1 MKTRKLIAGVT
12 AAVLFTTANA
22 QNPVVQTWFTTD
34 PAPMVHD
41 GTMYIYTGH
50 DEDGADFFWMNE
62 WRTYSSQDMVN
73 WRDHGTQM
81 DFGTFKWSDDRAWA
95 AQTIERNGKYYWYVC
110 AHSKLS
116 GGMAIGVAVSNSPIG
131 PWHDALGKPIYD
143 DGKWDN
149 IDPTVFIDDDG
160 QAYLYWGN
168 PILHYGK
175 LNEDMI
181 SFKGETGI
189 IEFTEEGFGSPS
201 REKRIKGKQY
211 IDTYVEGPW
220 IHHRKGGKYYML
232 YAAGGIPEHIS
243 YSESDTPLG
252 PWKYRGQIM
261 PQEDT
266 KSFTNHCGVASMN
279 GHDYFFYHTGKLPHG
294 GGYGRSVAIEEF
306 KYNSDGSFPT
316 IHHTDQGV
324 SPIATFNPFRK
335 VEAETMAFSRGIK
348 TQPLGWNNVYVSD
361 IHNGDWIKLRNV
373 AFNNQEAKAF
383 SVKAASAMRGGTLEL
398 RADSIKGTL
407 IASIEITKTGGW
419 EKFKKFTTKTV
430 NTPKG
435 IHDIFLV
442 FKGLK
447 GPELYTLDWWEMK

>member
-1 MKTRKLIAGVT
+1 
-12 AAVLFTTANA
+12 
-22 QNPVVQTWFTTD
+22 
-34 PAPMVHD
+34 
-41 GTMYIYTGH
+41 
-50 DEDGADFFWMNE
+50 
-62 WRTYSSQDMVN
+62 
-73 WRDHGTQM
+73 
-81 DFGTFKWSDDRAWA
+81 
-95 AQTIERNGKYYWYVC
+95 
-110 AHSKLS
+110 
-116 GGMAIGVAVSNSPIG
+116 
-131 PWHDALGKPIYD
+131 
-143 DGKWDN
+143 
-149 IDPTVFIDDDG
+149 
-160 QAYLYWGN
+160 
-168 PILHYGK
+168 
-175 LNEDMI
+175 
-181 SFKGETGI
+181 
-189 IEFTEEGFGSPS
+189 
-201 REKRIKGKQY
+201 
-211 IDTYVEGPW
+211 
-220 IHHRKGGKYYML
+220 
-232 YAAGGIPEHIS
+232 
-243 YSESDTPLG
+243 
-252 PWKYRGQIM
+252 
-261 PQEDT
+261 
-266 KSFTNHCGVASMN
+266 MN